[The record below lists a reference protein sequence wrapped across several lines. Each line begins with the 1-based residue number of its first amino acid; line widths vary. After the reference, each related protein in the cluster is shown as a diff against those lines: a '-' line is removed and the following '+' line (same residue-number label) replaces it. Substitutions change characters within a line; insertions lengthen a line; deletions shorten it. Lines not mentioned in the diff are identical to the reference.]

1 MTQTKK
7 KFREDCDTNHVYG
20 RGRDRFN
27 TIYFDWK
34 VNDNGRGFRLAVAA
48 RASCC
53 TKAELFN
60 HFYDWQTHGIEV
72 PYYVLTREAH
82 TDTERF
88 KVPLSFS
95 GFS

>member
-48 RASCC
+48 
-53 TKAELFN
+53 
-60 HFYDWQTHGIEV
+60 
-72 PYYVLTREAH
+72 
-82 TDTERF
+82 
-88 KVPLSFS
+88 
-95 GFS
+95 